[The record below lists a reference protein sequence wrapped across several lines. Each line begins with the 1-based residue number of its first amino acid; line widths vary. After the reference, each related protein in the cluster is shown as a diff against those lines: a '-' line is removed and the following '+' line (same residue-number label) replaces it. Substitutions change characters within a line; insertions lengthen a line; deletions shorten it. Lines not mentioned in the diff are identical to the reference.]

1 MIELL
6 EPTVANPSTGEEYA
20 LANQLQPK
28 PTLHLLYF
36 EPLVLGAWAL
46 VTLGFEMQELGYTE
60 QSAAAGQLVAGVET
74 NAAKAV
80 VTEAVEAE
88 AVEAEAVE
96 PAEIVAEPAGRPIA

>member
-1 MIELL
+1 
-6 EPTVANPSTGEEYA
+6 
-20 LANQLQPK
+20 
-28 PTLHLLYF
+28 
-36 EPLVLGAWAL
+36 
-46 VTLGFEMQELGYTE
+46 MQELGYTE

-88 AVEAEAVE
+88 AVE